1 MWLQRRFG
9 VGGPVIFF
17 RVSLCDNNLTA
28 MFNNNFAMM
37 QHHKY
42 SLTEL
47 ENMMPWE
54 REIYVDMVINHV
66 QEENKKQE
74 ERNNKQ

>member
-1 MWLQRRFG
+1 
-9 VGGPVIFF
+9 
-17 RVSLCDNNLTA
+17 
-28 MFNNNFAMM
+28 MM

-54 REIYVDMVINHV
+54 REIYMGLLMQWIK
-66 QEENKKQE
+66 EENERIEKEKAKQ
-74 ERNNKQ
+74 K